1 MLNKTFN
8 SLSSMKVK
16 ELERQ
21 SNYKTIDMS
30 HNQIDWIDFPGLF
43 TKQFNLEVL
52 NFNGNPNFPSK
63 INVKI
68 LEHENLRQFSCSV
81 CGFTEIGS
89 LTFTGMSNL
98 EVLLLNANNIE
109 EIAESSFRSNINM
122 KVLNLSD
129 NKIKILHPETLTNLK
144 KFSHL
149 TLTSNSIQMPNNRF
163 FLKSESLQSLAMD
176 SCEIEV
182 IYPETFGELKS
193 LEKLNINGNFIVNIP
208 VNSFKFNLKLK
219 SLLIESNR
227 MKFFPNALLDYLLEL
242 KELCIDNNQFD
253 ESALEFGETVDKYS
267 TRKLRSE
274 NCNNNQDWFIEFLY
288 KPTTK
293 APETTTIVVDRI
305 VTKFEGISDFFIGSY
320 LSIILV
326 IQAAALILLVI
337 YLIKIVKY
345 EKLDDGD
352 VDLSNTILND
362 NDIYKVWKNTE

>member
-1 MLNKTFN
+1 
-8 SLSSMKVK
+8 MKVK
-16 ELERQ
+16 ELEMQ

-43 TKQFNLEVL
+43 MKQLNLETL
-52 NFNGNPNFPSK
+52 EFNENSNFPLK
-63 INVKI
+63 INVQI
-68 LEHENLRQFSCSV
+68 LEHENLRKFSCKA
-81 CGFTEIGS
+81 CGFTEIGN
-89 LTFTGMSNL
+89 LTFTGLSNL

-109 EIAESSFRSNINM
+109 EIAECSFLSNTNM
-122 KVLNLSD
+122 KVLDLSD

-144 KFSHL
+144 KFSQL
-149 TLTSNSIQMPNNRF
+149 TLTSNTIQLPKTRF
-163 FLKSESLQSLAMD
+163 FLKSESMKSLAMD
-176 SCEIEV
+176 SCGIDV

-227 MKFFPNALLDYLLEL
+227 MKFFPNALLDYLMEL

-267 TRKLRSE
+267 TRELRTT
-274 NCNNNQDWFIEFLY
+274 NCNNDLELFIEFLY
-288 KPTTK
+288 KPTTN
-293 APETTTIVVDRI
+293 APETTTFVSDRI

-320 LSIILV
+320 LSIILI
-326 IQAAALILLVI
+326 IQATAFVLLTI